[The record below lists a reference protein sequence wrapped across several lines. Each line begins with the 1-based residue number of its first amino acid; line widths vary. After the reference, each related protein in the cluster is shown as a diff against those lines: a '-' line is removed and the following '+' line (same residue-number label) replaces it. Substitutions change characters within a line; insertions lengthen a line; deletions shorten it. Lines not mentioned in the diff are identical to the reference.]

1 METSHCLRHWKNS
14 YVIIS
19 RLIFFMYVLGG
30 TLFCAGFLL
39 SLYVFQACK
48 VGVQNYCS
56 TSFKITG
63 PSLAVLGLASIVLA
77 KSKARLEA
85 TRRPLPDGQVDPDR
99 FFLFGESRQ
108 FFQCLIFGVLI
119 VTCGILVSILGSWI
133 PGCKE
138 TFPDQNVTGTSS
150 HTRTCGLLSMQIL
163 GPLIIL
169 IGLGSFVMGHIKRK
183 RQNHEE
189 PVIDEEPQAPA
200 DGRFHVTVGDTV
212 IIFPSPPPPYF
223 EDPLAPVVG
232 SDGATLPRS
241 ENPPAYSSIYNIRTY
256 QNDGGN
262 IAGQDCTVYTIP
274 LPSYSNESYSNVY
287 FESDP
292 PPKYEEKDSALPE
305 PSTSPPVTPRDS
317 SNPNPAESSSNP
329 VPEDT

>member
-200 DGRFHVTVGDTV
+200 DGRFHVTVGH
-212 IIFPSPPPPYF
+212 IRMM
-223 EDPLAPVVG
+223 E
-232 SDGATLPRS
+232 ATSQAKIVR
-241 ENPPAYSSIYNIRTY
+241 
-256 QNDGGN
+256 
-262 IAGQDCTVYTIP
+262 YTQFR
-274 LPSYSNESYSNVY
+274 Y
-287 FESDP
+287 
-292 PPKYEEKDSALPE
+292 
-305 PSTSPPVTPRDS
+305 PVTPMKVIPMCILNRTLHQNMKRKILHYL
-317 SNPNPAESSSNP
+317 NPLHHPPLLQGTHLILILQSRHLILYQKTP
-329 VPEDT
+329 RTKL